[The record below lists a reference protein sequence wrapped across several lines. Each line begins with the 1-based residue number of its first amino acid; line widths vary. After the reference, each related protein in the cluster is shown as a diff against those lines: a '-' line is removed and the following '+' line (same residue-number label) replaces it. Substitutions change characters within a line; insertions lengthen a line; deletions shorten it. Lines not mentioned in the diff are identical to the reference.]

1 LHPELPRVWAD
12 PGQLQQVIL
21 NLAVNARDAM
31 PRGGSLLIETGVV
44 ELDEHY
50 PRQHPSARPGRH
62 VVLVVTDTGGGMDPA
77 TRSRIFEPFFTTK
90 EPGKGTGLGLSTV
103 YGIVK
108 QSGGHIWVYSEVG
121 RGTTFKLYFPLH
133 QGPMQASE
141 STVRALPPSGAG
153 ATILLVEDEASVRS
167 TVRRLLERHEYRVLE
182 ATNGQDAL
190 ALIIARHGEV
200 DLILSDMVMPGM
212 GGAELATRVRAFAP
226 TLPVLLM
233 TGYTEEA
240 LARNGDRPL
249 DQEIIEK
256 PFTLHIVLE
265 KVRTALARK
274 AG

>member
-1 LHPELPRVWAD
+1 
-12 PGQLQQVIL
+12 
-21 NLAVNARDAM
+21 
-31 PRGGSLLIETGVV
+31 
-44 ELDEHY
+44 
-50 PRQHPSARPGRH
+50 
-62 VVLVVTDTGGGMDPA
+62 
-77 TRSRIFEPFFTTK
+77 
-90 EPGKGTGLGLSTV
+90 
-103 YGIVK
+103 
-108 QSGGHIWVYSEVG
+108 
-121 RGTTFKLYFPLH
+121 
-133 QGPMQASE
+133 MQASE

-274 AG
+274 TG